1 MKNKNKDIL
10 KNINKSGFKTPDN
23 YFVQFEKELQNK
35 INPLST
41 GFKVPD
47 DYFKNFEANIS
58 KKDDKQASISS
69 IKTPGFNTP
78 DNYFENIELV
88 GGSKSNKSKVIPLN
102 RSSFIKIAGLAIAA
116 SLLLFFSIARFNTN
130 NDPIDY
136 IADNEIETW
145 LEEGLVSFNTYDIE
159 DVFSDEDLNLIAEE
173 SDAVTNYLNY
183 TDIEVLLYE
192 N

>member
-10 KNINKSGFKTPDN
+10 KNINESGFKIPDK
-23 YFVQFEKELQNK
+23 YFGQFEKEMQNNIK
-35 INPLST
+35 PLPT

-47 DYFKNFEANIS
+47 DYFKNFEANFN
-58 KKDDKQASISS
+58 KEDQLTSISS
-69 IKTPGFNTP
+69 IRTPGFKTP
-78 DNYFENIELV
+78 DNYFENIDSV
-88 GGSKSNKSKVIPLN
+88 GDSISKKSKVIPLN
-102 RSSFIKIAGLAIAA
+102 RSSFIKMAGLAIAA
-116 SLLLFFSIARFNTN
+116 SLLLFFSISRFNTN

-136 IADNEIETW
+136 VADNEIEAW

-173 SDAVTNYLNY
+173 SDEVTNYLKY
-183 TDIEVLLYE
+183 TDIEVLLLE

>member
-1 MKNKNKDIL
+1 MKNKNKNIL

-35 INPLST
+35 INPLPT

-47 DYFKNFEANIS
+47 DYFKNFEANFS
-58 KKDDKQASISS
+58 KEDKLAN

-78 DNYFENIELV
+78 DHYFESIEDEV
-88 GGSKSNKSKVIPLN
+88 GSMSKKSKVIPLN
-102 RSSFIKIAGLAIAA
+102 RSSIIKMAGLAIAA

-130 NDPIDY
+130 NDQIDY
-136 IADNEIETW
+136 VADNEIETW

-183 TDIEVLLYE
+183 TDIEVLLLE